1 VSRVWDVP
9 VHDTTRVRDVRVA
22 AEAACAEAG
31 LDSQRTAVGAL
42 VATELAT
49 NLLKHAGGGRIVIN
63 LAQDPDVTDVPSSS
77 WVQVTSLDHGP
88 GIPDVEAALRDGCTT
103 VPASLGAGLGTCMRV
118 SNAFDLH
125 SRRGQGT
132 VAVARVGPAPAAR
145 ARTPRSGRSMR
156 AGGINVSLAEDAYSG
171 DAFGC
176 VRSGTRLTLVLADGL
191 GHGVKAARAAT
202 AAVAQLRDTASRPP
216 DEIMR
221 SIDGAL
227 RSTRGAAVVVC
238 QADVATGRFSY
249 CGVGNVGAR
258 LHSGGAW
265 RPLLSHPGIVGARLP
280 ASLPLQHATWRADS
294 LLLLHSDGL
303 PGRWTPPA
311 DPHLLTRDPAVIAAA
326 VLREASSPAR
336 PLRDDTSVAVLANDH
351 RTDPDDRP

>member
-1 VSRVWDVP
+1 MSRVWDVP

-22 AEAACAEAG
+22 AEAACARAG

-63 LAQDPDVTDVPSSS
+63 LAQDPDIDEGTSS

-103 VPASLGAGLGTCMRV
+103 VPASLGAGLGTCLRV
-118 SNAFDLH
+118 SNTFDLH

-145 ARTPRSGRSMR
+145 ARTLRPGRGVR
-156 AGGINVSLAEDAYSG
+156 AGGINVSLAQDEYSG

-176 VRSGTRLTLVLADGL
+176 VRSGSRLTLMLADGL
-191 GHGVKAARAAT
+191 GHGIRAAQAAV
-202 AAVAQLRDTASRPP
+202 AAVAQLRNTAGRPP
-216 DEIMR
+216 DEVLR
-221 SIDGAL
+221 SIHGVL
-227 RSTRGAAVVVC
+227 RSTRGAAVVVG
-238 QADVATGRFSY
+238 QADVATGRFSF

-258 LHSGGAW
+258 LHSGGTW

-280 ASLPLQHATWRADS
+280 ASLPLQHGTWRADS
-294 LLLLHSDGL
+294 LLLVHSDGL
-303 PGRWTPPA
+303 PSRWTPPT
-311 DPHLLTRDPAVIAAA
+311 DPQLLTLDPALIAAV
-326 VLREASSPAR
+326 VLREASSAAR
-336 PLRDDTSVAVLANDH
+336 PLHDDTSVAVLTNGH
-351 RTDPDDRP
+351 RTYPDDRP